1 MNGLTTFVFP
11 IYTCSVRQE
20 ENSLKL
26 NINDILQDL
35 RDSNP
40 EIKRMAAK
48 ALAQHG
54 DSAQY
59 LIIEALE
66 TADRDTATIIYDTLF
81 DTPGNFTKVFY
92 KGTKERDPHIR
103 SQSIRYLFRNGS
115 FKPNEGIDWL
125 NDRDP
130 YVRRRVIS
138 YLSWMND
145 RSSLST
151 IMHIAVRDADP
162 KVRKDAL
169 KLASVWGRK
178 NDAGNLIDALKDKDT
193 EVKIQAICTLKKITG
208 EDFGNPTGASE
219 DELSWIVAK
228 WQSWWKIVKDA

>member
-1 MNGLTTFVFP
+1 MFFPFILAMFGQEVNPLT
-11 IYTCSVRQE
+11 
-20 ENSLKL
+20 L
-26 NINDILQDL
+26 NMNDILQDL
-35 RDSNP
+35 KDSNP

-48 ALAQHG
+48 ALAQQG
-54 DSAQY
+54 DTSQH

-66 TADRDTATIIYDTLF
+66 SADKDTATIMYDTLF
-81 DTPGNFTKVFY
+81 DTPGDFTKVFY
-92 KGTKERDPHIR
+92 KGTEERDPHIR
-103 SQSIRYLFRNGS
+103 CQSIRYLFRNGS
-115 FKPNEGIDWL
+115 FKPSEGITWL

-151 IMHIAVRDADP
+151 IMHIAVKDNDP

-178 NDAGNLIDALKDKDT
+178 NDAGNIIDALKDKDA

-208 EDFGNPTGASE
+208 EDFGNPSGATD

-228 WQSWWKIVKDA
+228 WQGWWKIIKDA

>member
-1 MNGLTTFVFP
+1 MA
-11 IYTCSVRQE
+11 
-20 ENSLKL
+20 L
-26 NINDILQDL
+26 NMNDILQDL
-35 RDSNP
+35 KDSNP

-48 ALAQHG
+48 ALTQQGNASQN
-54 DSAQY
+54 

-66 TADRDTATIIYDTLF
+66 SADKDTATIMYDTLF

-92 KGTKERDPHIR
+92 KGTEERDPHIR
-103 SQSIRYLFRNGS
+103 CQSIRYLFRNGA
-115 FKPNEGIDWL
+115 FKPSEGIQWL
-125 NDRDP
+125 NDHDP

-145 RSSLST
+145 RSSLGT
-151 IMHIAVRDADP
+151 IMHLAVRDSDP

-169 KLASVWGRK
+169 KLVSVWGRK
-178 NDAGNLIDALKDKDT
+178 NDAGNLIDALKDKDI

-208 EDFGNPTGASE
+208 EDFGNPTGATE

>member
-1 MNGLTTFVFP
+1 MFFPFILAVFGQEVNPLT
-11 IYTCSVRQE
+11 
-20 ENSLKL
+20 L
-26 NINDILQDL
+26 NMNDILQDL
-35 RDSNP
+35 KDSNP

-48 ALAQHG
+48 ALAQNG
-54 DSAQY
+54 DASQN

-66 TADRDTATIIYDTLF
+66 SADKDTATIMYDTLF

-92 KGTKERDPHIR
+92 KGTEERDPHIR
-103 SQSIRYLFRNGS
+103 CQSIRYLFRNGS
-115 FKPNEGIDWL
+115 FKPSEGIDWL
-125 NDRDP
+125 NDHDP

-145 RSSLST
+145 RSSLGT

-178 NDAGNLIDALKDKDT
+178 NDAGNLIDALKDKDA

-208 EDFGNPTGASE
+208 EDFGNPSGATE